1 MTRPDPVDAKIDT
14 YTRSPMETGTLGT
27 TRPLNLD
34 ALSAEAVQ
42 TIASAAARIH
52 ELAGLLRAGYENA
65 LSDASMN
72 PAAATGKAELAT
84 GRQLLG
90 RLDVAERSIREAASL
105 VEAGARLNAAATPEN
120 ASQRA
125 ALLAAQ
131 EEERA
136 RLANEL
142 HDGPAQALA
151 NLIFQT
157 EVVDRAIRSDAEAGE
172 QELRALRQ
180 MLNAELET
188 IRAYINQL
196 RPPLIDSEG
205 LDEALRDA
213 ANRLIQHDGIP
224 VDVRLEASPALIEEP
239 ARAVA
244 LRVAQEA
251 LRNISKHAGATRAWL
266 FTRLEPAAKRN
277 GPGAAWILEIGDD
290 GRGFDIETLSGNTN
304 RRHFGLRFMRERT
317 DLLGARLSIDTR
329 PAAGTVVRLSI
340 DIRGKGSSKA

>member
-1 MTRPDPVDAKIDT
+1 
-14 YTRSPMETGTLGT
+14 METGTLGT

-42 TIASAAARIH
+42 TIAAAAARVH
-52 ELAGLLRAGYENA
+52 ELAALLRAGYENA
-65 LSDASMN
+65 LSDASLN
-72 PAAATGKAELAT
+72 PAAATGSAELSTA
-84 GRQLLG
+84 RQLLG
-90 RLDVAERSIREAASL
+90 RLELAERSVRD
-105 VEAGARLNAAATPEN
+105 AAAVVDATGKSL
-120 ASQRA
+120 ASTHADNPGQRMA
-125 ALLAAQ
+125 VLAAQ

-157 EVVDRAIRSDAEAGE
+157 EVVDRAIRTDGDAGD

-180 MLNAELET
+180 MLQAELDT
-188 IRAYINQL
+188 LRAYINQL
-196 RPPLIDSEG
+196 RPPLIDAEG
-205 LDEALRDA
+205 LDDALREA
-213 ANRLIQHDGIP
+213 ALRLTEHDGIP
-224 VDVRLEASPALIEEP
+224 VEVRLEASPALIEES

-251 LRNISKHAGATRAWL
+251 LRNISKHAGATRAWVY
-266 FTRLEPAAKRN
+266 TRVDAGSRDGDGRPE
-277 GPGAAWILEIGDD
+277 AWILEVGDD
-290 GRGFDIETLSGNTN
+290 GRGFDIGTLGATTN
-304 RRHFGLRFMRERT
+304 RRHFGLRFMRERS

-340 DIRGKGSSKA
+340 DTRGKGSPPT